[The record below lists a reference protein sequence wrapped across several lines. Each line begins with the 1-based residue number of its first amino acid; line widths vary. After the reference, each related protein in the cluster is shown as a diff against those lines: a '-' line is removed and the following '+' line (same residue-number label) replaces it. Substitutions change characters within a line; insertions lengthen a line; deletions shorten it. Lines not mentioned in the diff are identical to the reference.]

1 MLRRNFAIASI
12 AFGLSTLAA
21 PDAAA
26 TAQRTFVAS
35 YGLTATTAFNC
46 SITKP
51 CRAFSEGTG
60 VTNSGGEVIVLDSA
74 GYGPTRITKSVSII
88 APAGVHAGISV
99 FAGAN
104 GIDIPGAGIKV
115 VLRGVS
121 RSGQGGG
128 HGIYVSGSNELA
140 IERCDI
146 GGMKSNG
153 IFLDGVSG
161 TVQIRDTVVHDN
173 AANGVMSRMA
183 EGPAHEM
190 TLGHNER
197 EHKERC
203 CQRAVGASLAPR
215 ASDQ

>member
-1 MLRRNFAIASI
+1 M
-12 AFGLSTLAA
+12 
-21 PDAAA
+21 
-26 TAQRTFVAS
+26 
-35 YGLTATTAFNC
+35 
-46 SITKP
+46 
-51 CRAFSEGTG
+51 
-60 VTNSGGEVIVLDSA
+60 
-74 GYGPTRITKSVSII
+74 
-88 APAGVHAGISV
+88 